1 VLSDQKESYALWIDN
16 AVLHFKRGQPP
27 EANAT
32 LTLTKPL
39 FVKIIAGSAG
49 IQDTL
54 LSDDLK
60 VSGSKVDLVR
70 FFGLIEKAPGTFGI
84 VAR

>member
-1 VLSDQKESYALWIDN
+1 
-16 AVLHFKRGQPP
+16 
-27 EANAT
+27 
-32 LTLTKPL
+32 
-39 FVKIIAGSAG
+39 
-49 IQDTL
+49 L